1 MRTMTKTASVFLFA
15 ISACP
20 QLTAATPRES
30 LIALKLPNT
39 TITPPKW
46 SSRRRLLPRLL
57 FHRLV
62 YAKA

>member
-20 QLTAATPRES
+20 QLTAATPCES

-39 TITPPKW
+39 TITAKW
-46 SSRRRLLPRLL
+46 SQPVRLLPRLL

-62 YAKA
+62 YAEA